1 MPSLAT
7 YPDAVLTEFPV
18 SRLPAVNVAQVPQ
31 RSPLRYPGGKTWLIP
46 HIREW
51 LKSASAEIL
60 IEPFAG
66 GGIVSLTAVMEELVE
81 QAVMVEIDHDVA
93 AFWHAALRNGRRM
106 ADQIQEFN
114 PTRETLI
121 EWETSRP
128 QCVNEHGFQT
138 LVFNRTRRG
147 GILASGASY
156 MKQGEN
162 GRGIL
167 SRWYP
172 KTLARRLAEIE
183 RHASKIIFCEGDGL
197 KLLPPLLQGWG
208 DRAAVFLDPPY
219 TAGGKRA
226 GRRLYTDH
234 QVDHAE
240 LFSILASS
248 DADFLMTYDLSP
260 EIVELVEQHGFHA
273 VAVVMKNTHHNRMA
287 EIIITRESLFE

>member
-7 YPDAVLTEFPV
+7 YPDAVASEFPV
-18 SRLPAVNVAQVPQ
+18 SRLPAVNVASVPQ

-46 HIREW
+46 HIRDW
-51 LKSASAEIL
+51 LRTAKPEIL

-66 GGIVSLTAVMEELVE
+66 GGIVSLTAVMEELVD

-93 AFWHAALRNGRRM
+93 AFWHAALRNGKQM
-106 ADQIQEFN
+106 ADTIQKFL
-114 PTRETLI
+114 PTRETLC

-128 QCVNEHGFQT
+128 RSVNEHGFRT

-147 GILASGASY
+147 GILAAGASY

-172 KTLARRLAEIE
+172 ATLARRLAEIE
-183 RHASKIIFCEGDGL
+183 RHESKLIFCEGNGM
-197 KLLPPLLQGWG
+197 KLLPVLLRGWEE
-208 DRAAVFLDPPY
+208 RAAVFLDPPY

-234 QVDHAE
+234 QVDHAK

-260 EIVELVEQHGFHA
+260 EIVELVQHHGFHA
-273 VAVVMKNTHHNRMA
+273 VSVVMKNTHHNRMA
-287 EIIITRESLFE
+287 EIIITRESLFV

>member
-1 MPSLAT
+1 MS
-7 YPDAVLTEFPV
+7 DAVSSKFPV
-18 SRLPAVNVAQVPQ
+18 SRLPAVNVASVPQ
-31 RSPLRYPGGKTWLIP
+31 RSPLRYPGGKTWLVP

-51 LKSASAEIL
+51 LRGTKPEIL

-66 GGIVSLTAVMEELVE
+66 GGIVSLTAVMEELVG

-93 AFWHAALRNGRRM
+93 AFWHAALRNGKWM
-106 ADQIQEFN
+106 ADMIQEFL
-114 PTRETLI
+114 PTKETLVR
-121 EWETSRP
+121 WEASRP
-128 QCVNEHGFQT
+128 QSVTEHGFQT

-147 GILASGASY
+147 GILAAGASY

-183 RHASKIIFCEGDGL
+183 RHAGKLIFCEGDGM

-234 QVDHAE
+234 LVDHAE

-248 DADFLMTYDLSP
+248 DAEFLMTYDLAP
-260 EIVELVEQHGFHA
+260 
-273 VAVVMKNTHHNRMA
+273 
-287 EIIITRESLFE
+287 